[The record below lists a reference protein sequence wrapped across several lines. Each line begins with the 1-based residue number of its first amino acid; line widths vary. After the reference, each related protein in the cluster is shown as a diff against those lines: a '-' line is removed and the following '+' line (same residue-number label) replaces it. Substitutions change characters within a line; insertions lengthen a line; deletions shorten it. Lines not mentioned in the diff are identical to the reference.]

1 VLVIVLGLLLGSL
14 NLANPAE
21 KRRENEF
28 LLYILTIITAKAVL
42 TCLLGLLNLGLR
54 RVKFFSNPAK
64 KGRETP
70 KNVLLITTDTMSC
83 LSSCRVCCWFD

>member
-14 NLANPAE
+14 NITNPAE

-28 LLYILTIITAKAVL
+28 LLYISTTIITAKAVL

-54 RVKFFSNPAK
+54 RVKFFQTQRRRGEK
-64 KGRETP
+64 H
-70 KNVLLITTDTMSC
+70 L
-83 LSSCRVCCWFD
+83 